1 MASKYFFLMQYSK
14 IRRKFSKIINDLKC
28 FVSKFTDRIK
38 IFEIVRTLKKTL
50 LHNFINNKDIE

>member
-1 MASKYFFLMQYSK
+1 MTSKYFFLMQYSK
-14 IRRKFSKIINDLKC
+14 ISRKCSKIINDLKS

-50 LHNFINNKDIE
+50 LHNLINNKDIE